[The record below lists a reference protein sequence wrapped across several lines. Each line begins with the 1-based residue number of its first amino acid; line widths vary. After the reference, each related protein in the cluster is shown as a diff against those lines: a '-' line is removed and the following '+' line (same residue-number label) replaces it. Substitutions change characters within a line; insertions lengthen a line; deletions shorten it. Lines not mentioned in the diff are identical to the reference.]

1 MDLNQVLRWIV
12 VAIVVT
18 VVLILLGG
26 ILDLIGSLFRIA
38 LPVLIV
44 LFVAGLILRFVARS
58 RR

>member
-18 VVLILLGG
+18 VVLLL
-26 ILDLIGSLFRIA
+26 LDWTLSLLAGLFKIA
-38 LPVLIV
+38 LPVLII
-44 LFVAGLILRFVARS
+44 LFLSGLVLRFMAQK

>member
-18 VVLILLGG
+18 VVLLLLEG
-26 ILDLIGSLFRIA
+26 ILGLIAGLFKIA

-44 LFVAGLILRFVARS
+44 LFLSGLVLRFLARK

>member
-18 VVLILLGG
+18 VVLLLLEG
-26 ILDLIGSLFRIA
+26 ILGLIAGLFKIA
-38 LPVLIV
+38 LPVLII
-44 LFVAGLILRFVARS
+44 LFLTGLVLRFMAQK

>member
-18 VVLILLGG
+18 VVLVLLEG
-26 ILDLIGSLFRIA
+26 ILGLIAGLFKIA

-44 LFVAGLILRFVARS
+44 LFLTGLILRFLAQK